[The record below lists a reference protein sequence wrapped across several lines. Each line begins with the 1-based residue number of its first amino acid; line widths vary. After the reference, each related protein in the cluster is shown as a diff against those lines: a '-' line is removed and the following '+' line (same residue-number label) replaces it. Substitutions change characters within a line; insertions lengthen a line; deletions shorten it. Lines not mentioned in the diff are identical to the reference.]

1 MPPPLDPL
9 RLRIFSELNLQLS
22 HPSIPKSLLNET
34 SKHLAFLV
42 RYYTNDPDCDPF
54 RVSVPIIKVLVPLM
68 SKEEETDTEVE
79 TVLKIALVVFDEG
92 EYGKERRRESPV
104 SMRMEGLRKIK
115 MEKLYGVGKML
126 GGGGGEESRDDMT
139 STEKTKSDSKAGVT
153 GRKVDGGRRDTS
165 ASASGIGSSIS
176 STAAKSRMHV
186 LVEATG
192 TLGHYK
198 CMVAKFCGMAERVIG
213 GLLAGDEDVVHACE
227 EVRKKRGNKASGGV
241 ARRPV
246 WDVETW
252 GDYS

>member
-22 HPSIPKSLLNET
+22 HCSIPKSLLNKT
-34 SKHLAFLV
+34 SKYLAFLIQ
-42 RYYTNDPDCDPF
+42 YYTNDPDCDPF
-54 RVSVPIIKVLVPLM
+54 RVSVPIIEVPVSLANIDI
-68 SKEEETDTEVE
+68 EQETDMEVVE
-79 TVLKIALVVFDEG
+79 TALKIALVVFDG
-92 EYGKERRRESPV
+92 GIDGKESRSRIPNA
-104 SMRMEGLRKIK
+104 MRIEGLRKMK

-126 GGGGGEESRDDMT
+126 GEEESRDDMT

-213 GLLAGDEDVVHACE
+213 GLLAGDEDVVRACE
-227 EVRKKRGNKASGGV
+227 EVREKRGKKVSGGV
-241 ARRPV
+241 AKRPV
-246 WDVETW
+246 WDVGAW
-252 GDYS
+252 GDYC

>member
-1 MPPPLDPL
+1 MPPPIDPL
-9 RLRIFSELNLQLS
+9 RLHIFSELNLQLS

-54 RVSVPIIKVLVPLM
+54 RVSVPIIEVSVPLV
-68 SKEEETDTEVE
+68 SIEEETDMKVE
-79 TVLKIALVVFDEG
+79 TALKIALVVFDGG
-92 EYGKERRRESPV
+92 ERGKERRRESPV
-104 SMRMEGLRKIK
+104 SMGMDGLRKMN

-126 GGGGGEESRDDMT
+126 GEEESIDDMT

-213 GLLAGDEDVVHACE
+213 GLLAGDEDVVRACE

-241 ARRPV
+241 AKRPV
-246 WDVETW
+246 WDVEAW
-252 GDYS
+252 GDYC